1 MALFSAPIGVE
12 RVQMIKGNGMGF
24 DRIVQCKYVGMRGG
38 ITNEGK
44 QLKVAVCDD
53 IMPVACYYK
62 EMVEAILRQLEV
74 KGEVAVYTEAGELL
88 SSQTGYEIVFLD
100 IELSD
105 SNGLQVAKKLRE
117 RKGHEKIIFMTNYN
131 QYVQEA
137 YKVQPFRYLYKSDP
151 EEWVR
156 EAIIDALEEN
166 EERQGMLLEGDGQTR
181 CIILDDILYVE
192 ALGDEI
198 AIILEGKEKYI
209 VRMTLKAIYGLLE
222 SRFIKCSRRVLI
234 NPRHIQAVEDASIIL
249 NGDVEIPMSCREKK
263 SVKQKYRE
271 YIKKSVKW

>member
-74 KGEVAVYTEAGELL
+74 KGGVAVYTEAGELL

-131 QYVQEA
+131 QYIQEA

>member
-131 QYVQEA
+131 QYIQEA